1 MSTNNMQS
9 NINIV
14 KELYRAFGLKDINA
28 MLQLLSDDVEWGE
41 PENPYNPAGG
51 TRMGHAGFLEWINIG
66 KNAEE
71 ILVLEPQRYLADEH
85 AVAVTGYMKCR
96 AKNTGKV
103 YESDFVHLAVIKDS
117 KIWRFREFFDTYAAG
132 EAFRK

>member
-1 MSTNNMQS
+1 MQS

-14 KELYRAFGLKDINA
+14 KELYKAFGRKDIDA
-28 MLQLLSDDVEWGE
+28 MLQLLCDDVEWGE

-51 TRMGHAGFLEWINIG
+51 THKGHAGFLEWINIG

-71 ILVLEPQRYLADEH
+71 ILVLEPQRFLTDEQ

-96 AKNTGKV
+96 ANNTGKI
-103 YESDFVHLAVIKDS
+103 YESDFVHLALIKNG
-117 KIWRFREFFDTYAAG
+117 KIWQFHEFFDTYAAG